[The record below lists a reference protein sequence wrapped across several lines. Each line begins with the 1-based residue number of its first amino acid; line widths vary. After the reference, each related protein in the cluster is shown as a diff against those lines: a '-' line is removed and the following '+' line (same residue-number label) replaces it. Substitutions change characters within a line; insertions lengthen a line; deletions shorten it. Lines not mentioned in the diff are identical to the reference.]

1 MRGVCSS
8 ILQIESVMNVAVTF
22 NNHSAGPLASDSWPK
37 KEECMEKKHNIHNE
51 NKINVGIKAVIQ
63 SRFIICVTAIFLLFG
78 QGGFPSSP

>member
-22 NNHSAGPLASDSWPK
+22 NNHSTGQLASDSWPK
-37 KEECMEKKHNIHNE
+37 KEGCMEKKHSIHNE
-51 NKINVGIKAVIQ
+51 ERNTVGIKAVIRLR
-63 SRFIICVTAIFLLFG
+63 SIICVTAIFLLFG